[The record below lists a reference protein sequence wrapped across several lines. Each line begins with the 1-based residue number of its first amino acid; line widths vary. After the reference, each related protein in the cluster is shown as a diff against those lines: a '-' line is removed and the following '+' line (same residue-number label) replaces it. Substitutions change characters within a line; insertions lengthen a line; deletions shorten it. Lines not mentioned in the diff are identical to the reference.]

1 MTDTLKRGQ
10 DFPGGVRWVRAGTF
24 TPELKRKTVQLLASV
39 SRSASALACEL
50 GIQHNQLYTWQREFQ
65 GSGERKART
74 TELAR
79 LKRELA
85 HVTEERAIVINTAAY
100 FARESK

>member
-1 MTDTLKRGQ
+1 M
-10 DFPGGVRWVRAGTF
+10 FP
-24 TPELKRKTVQLLASV
+24 
-39 SRSASALACEL
+39 
-50 GIQHNQLYTWQREFQ
+50 

-100 FARESK
+100 FARESQ

>member
-1 MTDTLKRGQ
+1 M
-10 DFPGGVRWVRAGTF
+10 GTCRQF
-24 TPELKRKTVQLLASV
+24 TSELKRKTVQLLASA

-50 GIQHNQLYTWQREFQ
+50 GIRHNQLYTWQREFQ
-65 GSGERKART
+65 ARGAGAFPGSGERKART

-85 HVTEERAIVINTAAY
+85 RVTEERAIVINTAAY
-100 FARESK
+100 FARESQ